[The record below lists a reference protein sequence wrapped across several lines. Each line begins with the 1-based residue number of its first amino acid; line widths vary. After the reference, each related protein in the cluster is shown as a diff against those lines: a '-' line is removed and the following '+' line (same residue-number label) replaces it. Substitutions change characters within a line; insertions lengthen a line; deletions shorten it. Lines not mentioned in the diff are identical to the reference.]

1 MGYTDDMSAYYAT
14 QLDGGAYAETL
25 TLVDVKLPENQLG
38 LRNGLAQQLLHEQLI
53 DLQYD

>member
-1 MGYTDDMSAYYAT
+1 MSAYYAT

-25 TLVDVKLPENQLG
+25 TLVDGKLPENQLG